1 MPVLRAGALYFVLV
15 FTAGFVLG
23 VMRMLLLVPRI
34 GIRSAELLEMP
45 FMAVAIFF
53 AARWVIARE
62 AVSPGRIVRV
72 GMGLVAL
79 GLMVFVEFTVV
90 LGIQDL
96 TIADYVAH
104 RDPIAG
110 TAYLVMLGVFTIMP
124 LLVARK

>member
-1 MPVLRAGALYFVLV
+1 MPVLRAGTLYFVLV
-15 FTAGFVLG
+15 FTAGFVFGLI
-23 VMRMLLLVPRI
+23 RILLLVPRI
-34 GIRSAELLEMP
+34 GVRSAELLEMP
-45 FMAVAIFF
+45 FMAATIFF
-53 AARWVIARE
+53 VARWVIARE
-62 AVSPGRIVRV
+62 AVSPGRIPCL

-110 TAYLVMLGVFTIMP
+110 TAYLVMLGVFAIMP